1 MLSNGDVPNIRT
13 KAARQERD
21 KRLLSEVGFLYCAY
35 RYRVKANYRD
45 AIYLTYGEPPP
56 AFFSQFTG
64 HLAATARFG
73 AIYAL
78 AVAERR
84 VGAKP
89 VKLFVRDLT
98 DNLWG
103 MAAAE
108 PSELFWQQVLRQP
121 ADCPPTHS
129 HVPPPVY
136 R

>member
-1 MLSNGDVPNIRT
+1 LAGTCKWYAERTKAQMLSKGEVPNFRT
-13 KAARQERD
+13 KAARQKRD
-21 KRLLSEVGFLYCAY
+21 KRLLREVGFLHCAF

-56 AFFSQFTG
+56 AFFSQFIG
-64 HLAATARFG
+64 HLAASARFA

-78 AVAERR
+78 AFAERR

-103 MAAAE
+103 MASAQ
-108 PSELFWQQVLRQP
+108 PSELFWQQVLR
-121 ADCPPTHS
+121 
-129 HVPPPVY
+129 
-136 R
+136 